1 VLPSATSVKVERA
14 FSKAKAGLI
23 VSARRTKLSPDSTA
37 AQMIVGDWAGRGIL
51 SESAFV
57 NAFRNVNANQV
68 ASTSASCLQQVIE
81 IEDDEDDKDDS
92 DDEVYG

>member
-1 VLPSATSVKVERA
+1 MILPATSVEVERA
-14 FSKAKAGLI
+14 FSKAGLV

-57 NAFRNVNANQV
+57 NAFGNVNTNQV
-68 ASTSASCLQQVIE
+68 ASTSASSSRQVIE
-81 IEDDEDDKDDS
+81 IEDDEDDS
-92 DDEVYG
+92 DDEVYS